1 MSARPY
7 SSAEL
12 RRSAWH
18 FLSGKTISGLLTF
31 TILLW
36 LVRLL
41 PVAEYGSY
49 VSLIAATELGFAIG
63 GLGLPWAAA
72 RFLPEARLRARPEV
86 LRGLAWRLLRWQAG
100 FLFLLAALAGLTF
113 RHLLPALG
121 IAVPVAAAAAW
132 AGLIFVEGSG
142 RFLREGLLSP
152 LLQQGLV
159 QSSLIARQALF
170 IVLLGL
176 LVALDRIGLDTVLAA
191 ELAASLLSG
200 LSALAGL
207 SRYLRAL
214 PRPQHDADWQ
224 APSASTLWHVALP
237 MYGGYLLTL
246 AYSPQIFLLL
256 LNRFSGI
263 EVTATFGF
271 LRNLYEQVA
280 RYLPATL
287 LFGLVRPKLV
297 ASYAD
302 GGGMAELS
310 RNANLAGKL
319 SLFALLPVVG
329 FSFAGGETLIELLS
343 GGKFADTGLL
353 FFGFMLALVPF
364 SQRQLL
370 ETVAVTAGRA
380 TLCTLGSAAGL
391 FTLPLML
398 WMLSTGFGAWAGVL
412 ALGGGHLL
420 FVLLLIAGLD
430 GVGYRAD
437 HAGLVK
443 LLLAAA
449 AGAFVAIIVP
459 SFSLAWLNVV
469 SWVVTA
475 SLAFLAV
482 SWLLGSFPRDELR
495 RMNHLLGR
503 RLFHA

>member
-1 MSARPY
+1 MTPPPY
-7 SSAEL
+7 ATAEL

-31 TILLW
+31 VILLW

-41 PVAEYGSY
+41 PVAEYGAY
-49 VSLIAATELGFAIG
+49 VSLIAAAELGFAVG
-63 GLGLPWAAA
+63 NMGLTWAAA
-72 RFLPEARLRARPEV
+72 RFLPEARLHGEPEIV
-86 LRGLAWRLLRWQAG
+86 RSLAWRLLSWQAG
-100 FLFLLAALAGLTF
+100 FLLLPAMLSGLTF
-113 RHLLPALG
+113 HHLLPALG
-121 IAVPVAAAAAW
+121 LDVPDTAAAAW

-142 RFLREGLLSP
+142 RFLQEGLLSP
-152 LLQQGLV
+152 LLRQDAVRLSV
-159 QSSLIARQALF
+159 IARQALF
-170 IVLLGL
+170 IILLGL
-176 LVALDRIGLDTVLAA
+176 LIALDKIGLASVLAA
-191 ELAASLLSG
+191 ELSASLL
-200 LSALAGL
+200 AGL
-207 SRYLRAL
+207 IALVCLMQHLRAL
-214 PRPQHDADWQ
+214 PRPQHDADWH
-224 APSASTLWHVALP
+224 APSDITLWRIALP
-237 MYGGYLLTL
+237 MYSGRMLTF
-246 AYSPQIFLLL
+246 AYSPQVFLLL
-256 LNRFSGI
+256 LARFAGA
-263 EVTATFGF
+263 ETAAMFGF
-271 LRNLYEQVA
+271 LRNLYEQAA

-297 ASYAD
+297 ASYVG

-329 FSFAGGETLIELLS
+329 FSFAGGETLIGLLS

-391 FTLPLML
+391 LTLPLML
-398 WMLSTGFGAWAGVL
+398 LMLASGFGAWAGVL

-437 HAGLVK
+437 HAGLAK
-443 LLLAAA
+443 LLLAAT
-449 AGAFVAIIVP
+449 AGALAALAVP
-459 SFSLAWLNVV
+459 SFSPAWLNVA
-469 SWVVTA
+469 SWAAAAGLV
-475 SLAFLAV
+475 FLAG
-482 SWLLGSFPRDELR
+482 SWLLGAFPRDELR
-495 RMNHLLGR
+495 RMNRLLGR